1 MRCMPRQTCV
11 LARALSLCVLC
22 AAATASNDTALT
34 GAVVPCMVAMRYL
47 TALVSIHT
55 DMQVY
60 YFASDC
66 MNSSLMRMFVRETS
80 AVLAVRAET
89 PLGFLLSLDQDEDA
103 LAQTFVM
110 ALIGR
115 HYTAEFKTGQ
125 FFEFDTASQILTA
138 RMPRCEYQHSFFV
151 MLLFVSIVLLV
162 FALIMQN
169 LNVKVATEVSPV
181 LNKHPIIS
189 AANCLQGISID
200 FATPSTRPTGCRLRS
215 VN

>member
-1 MRCMPRQTCV
+1 MRSMPRQTCV
-11 LARALSLCVLC
+11 LARALSLCMLC
-22 AAATASNDTALT
+22 AAAAARNDTAPS

-47 TALVSIHT
+47 TRLISIHT

-60 YFASDC
+60 YSASDC

-80 AVLAVRAET
+80 AVLAVRAEP
-89 PLGFLLSLDQDEDA
+89 PLGFVLSLDQDADA

-125 FFEFDTASQILTA
+125 TFFEFDTASQILTA

-169 LNVKVATEVSPV
+169 LNLKVANEIVPKAPNIATT
-181 LNKHPIIS
+181 
-189 AANCLQGISID
+189 NCLQGISID
-200 FATPSTRPTGCRLRS
+200 FAAPTRPTGCRIRS